1 MSAGNVKAK
10 DVRGKFRMHTRMK
23 VSLISPPH
31 GAFYNTLAPPLGL
44 AYIASALENQG
55 FSAAIVDLPISQVDP
70 QTAIRQ
76 HIMDCSPVIVGI
88 TCVQQNFAGAVSLAR
103 VIKALDPSIVTVL
116 GGPYVSFVAHDVLQK
131 YSVIDVV
138 VKGEAESTFVEL
150 VGRLIQQKS
159 LDNIPGVV
167 YRANEHVCESPDRPL
182 IEDLDTLPYPA
193 RHLLRMGFYHTLSP
207 LTTIITS
214 RGCPYSC
221 SYCSTSAFWKHRVR
235 FHSIERVLD
244 EIELIV
250 KSYGFRRF
258 YFVDDTFT
266 VYPERTTRLLE
277 QLLVR
282 NMDISWEC
290 NTRPDCLSVDLLRL
304 MRATGCAKI
313 SLGIESASGELRDSI
328 GKSQINSEHIADICS
343 ESRNL
348 GIKTKFNFIVG
359 LPGEKENDI
368 AENFNLLERLSP
380 DFTTCN
386 FLRRYPGTEIAAQIN
401 HDSYTRP
408 GMKMSNNLST
418 KEAYDLLRKYQQKTG
433 LRMELQGGY

>member
-1 MSAGNVKAK
+1 M
-10 DVRGKFRMHTRMK
+10 
-23 VSLISPPH
+23 
-31 GAFYNTLAPPLGL
+31 
-44 AYIASALENQG
+44 
-55 FSAAIVDLPISQVDP
+55 
-70 QTAIRQ
+70 
-76 HIMDCSPVIVGI
+76 
-88 TCVQQNFAGAVSLAR
+88 
-103 VIKALDPSIVTVL
+103 
-116 GGPYVSFVAHDVLQK
+116 SFVAHDVLQK